1 MLLRSSIKD
10 SPLYSERLKNKLP
23 IVYFA
28 ESSDEFIMTKWVQIQ
43 KMHAAA
49 HGLLCYPPMLLTLD
63 LSNALPLIL
72 SSGRSDFQLMGYSEV
87 AERQGMLSVPARIRV
102 PICMASKGGV
112 ISLLLGAP
120 VAS

>member
-49 HGLLCYPPMLLTLD
+49 HGLLCYPPVLLTLD
-63 LSNALPLIL
+63 LGNPLNALPLIL
-72 SSGRSDFQLMGYSEV
+72 SSGRSAFQLMGYSEV

-102 PICMASKGGV
+102 PICMASKGG
-112 ISLLLGAP
+112 IIFL
-120 VAS
+120 ASGGS